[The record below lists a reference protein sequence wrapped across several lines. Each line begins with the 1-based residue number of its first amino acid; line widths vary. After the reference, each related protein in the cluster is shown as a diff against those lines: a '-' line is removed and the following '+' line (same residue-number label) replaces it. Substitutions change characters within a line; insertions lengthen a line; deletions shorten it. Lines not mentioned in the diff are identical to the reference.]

1 MSDNKNYKILN
12 KEEKNKELTTEIE
25 ISIDFIESLREKAIK
40 SIGKEV
46 ELKGFRKGTAPDKM
60 VVEHVGEA
68 KIFEEMAFE
77 AINQILP
84 VIMIEEKINSLTQP
98 QISITKIAPKNPVV
112 LKASFIL
119 MPEIELA
126 DYKKIAKS
134 IERKDGQK
142 IEDKEIEDYI
152 NYLRKS
158 RAESEALKNKTT
170 GEISDKERAN
180 NDSEKDTQISEKELP
195 VFDDEFVKTLG
206 NFKDVDDFKNQLKEN
221 MSAEKDRQSKEK
233 RRIEII
239 EKIISESKVEL
250 PDILVEEELDRMVE
264 QFRSDIR
271 NYRMEPED
279 YLKEIKKTEK
289 DLRSEWRT
297 DAEKR
302 AKMNLVLPKIAL
314 EEKIE
319 ADKEKVE
326 HEAHHLVEHHKV
338 DEVRAKQY
346 VEYVLRNE
354 AVLKFLEELN

>member
-1 MSDNKNYKILN
+1 MPDNKNYKILN

-25 ISIDFIESLREKAIK
+25 ISIDFVESLREKAIK

-68 KIFEEMAFE
+68 KLFEEMAFE

-98 QISITKIAPKNPVV
+98 QISITKIAPKNPVT

-134 IERKDGQK
+134 IEKKEEQK

-158 RAESEALKNKTT
+158 RAESEALKKKTS
-170 GEISDKERAN
+170 GEVSDNENTEN
-180 NDSEKDTQISEKELP
+180 NSEVELP
-195 VFDDEFVKTLG
+195 IFDDEFVKSLG
-206 NFKDVDDFKNQLKEN
+206 NFKDVEDFKKQLKEN
-221 MSAEKDRQSKEK
+221 MSAEKERQTKEK
-233 RRIEII
+233 RRVEII

-289 DLRSEWRT
+289 DLRNEWRT

-354 AVLKFLEELN
+354 AVLNFLEELK